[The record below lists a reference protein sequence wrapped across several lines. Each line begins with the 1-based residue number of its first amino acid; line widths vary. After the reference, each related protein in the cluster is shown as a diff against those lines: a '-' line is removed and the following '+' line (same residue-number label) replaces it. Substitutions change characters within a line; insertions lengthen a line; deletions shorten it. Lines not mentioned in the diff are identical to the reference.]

1 MATPNLSQIL
11 TTTLRN
17 QPKSLA
23 DNVSD
28 NNALLMKLSEKGRIK
43 TFDGGTTITQSLNY
57 AENPSYRRYSGWETL
72 STATDDTFS
81 AAEYDI
87 KQAAVTVGMNGLEM
101 MQNSGK
107 ERIINL
113 LEAKVE
119 NAIITLK
126 NNVST
131 DLYSS
136 GTADGGRQIDG
147 LNAQVASAPSS
158 GTVGGINRATWTFW
172 RNQVYDFSDLAITAS
187 ATTIQ
192 AAMNSI
198 YLSCS
203 RGTDAPNLFIGDNN
217 YFNFYWSSLQA
228 IQRITDTKLGQ
239 AGFTNLKFM
248 NADVVF
254 DGGIGG
260 NCPANTMFAL
270 NTNYIHFRPHMDRNF
285 VVLDNDRYSTNQD
298 GFVKLIGFGGNLTM
312 SNAFLQG
319 RIQA

>member
-1 MATPNLSQIL
+1 MPTPNLSQIL
-11 TTTLRN
+11 TTTMRN

-23 DNVSD
+23 DNVTD
-28 NNALLMKLSEKGRIK
+28 NNALLMKLSERGRIK
-43 TFDGGTTITQSLNY
+43 TFDGGATITQSLNY
-57 AENPSYRRYSGWETL
+57 ADNPSYRRYSGWETV
-72 STATDDTFS
+72 STATDDVFS

-113 LEAKVE
+113 LEAKVD

-126 NNVST
+126 NNVCA
-131 DLYSS
+131 DLYSA

-147 LNAQVASAPSS
+147 LNAQVASAPAT
-158 GTVGGINRATWTFW
+158 GTVGGINRANWTFW
-172 RNQVYDFSDLAITAS
+172 RNQVYDFSDLSITAS
-187 ATTIQ
+187 ATTIT
-192 AAMNSI
+192 AAMNAI
-198 YLSCS
+198 YLACS
-203 RGTDAPNLFIGDNN
+203 RGTDYPDLFIADNN
-217 YFNFYWSSLQA
+217 YFNFYWSSLQS

-239 AGFTNLKFM
+239 AGFTNLKYM

-285 VVLDNDRYSTNQD
+285 VVLDNDRFSTNQD

>member
-72 STATDDTFS
+72 STVTDDTFS

-113 LEAKVE
+113 LEAKVD

-126 NNVST
+126 NNVSA

-136 GTADGGRQIDG
+136 GTSDGGRQIDG

-203 RGTDAPNLFIGDNN
+203 RGTDSPNLFIGDNN

-270 NTNYIHFRPHMDRNF
+270 NTNYLHFRPHMDRNF

>member
-1 MATPNLSQIL
+1 MPTPNLSQIL

-17 QPKSLA
+17 QPRSLA
-23 DNVSD
+23 DNVTD

-43 TFDGGTTITQSLNY
+43 TFSGGATITQSLNY
-57 AENPSYRRYSGWETL
+57 AENASYRRYSGWETV
-72 STATDDTFS
+72 STATDDVFS

-107 ERIINL
+107 ERIIDS
-113 LEAKVE
+113 LEGKID
-119 NAIITLK
+119 NAVITLK
-126 NNVST
+126 NNVCA

-147 LNAQVASAPSS
+147 LNAQVASAPAT
-158 GTVGGINRATWTFW
+158 GTVGGINRANWTFW

-203 RGTDAPNLFIGDNN
+203 RGTDSPDLFIADNN

-260 NCPANTMFAL
+260 NCPSNTMFAL
-270 NTNYIHFRPHMDRNF
+270 NTNYIHFRPHSDRNF

>member
-107 ERIINL
+107 ERIVNL
-113 LEAKVE
+113 LESKVD

-126 NNVST
+126 NNVSA

-203 RGTDAPNLFIGDNN
+203 RGTDAPNLFISDNN

-260 NCPANTMFAL
+260 ACPANTMFAL